1 MALRQLVSSGV
12 FQRLA
17 TSGQAA
23 RYAVAAP
30 SVYDKL

>member
-1 MALRQLVSSGV
+1 MALRQLISSGAL
-12 FQRLA
+12 QRLA

-30 SVYDKL
+30 SVYDKM